1 MGAPSITISFIEKAM
16 TAVTRGERGIV
27 MLWVKDTL
35 AAPAVNPV
43 TVVTEKDIPDSLKDA
58 TVEQI
63 KLAMIGYTNAPK
75 KVIVYCMGIAD
86 DAEKAAIDVGYKKAM
101 EASETI
107 KFNYLAIPTVET
119 DQKVQEV
126 ATWVKTMRDVKKK
139 KIKAVLPNTAADNEG
154 IINYTTETAV
164 KTETVTAKNGTK
176 TTVDTKYTAEQYCAR
191 IAGLIAGTPM
201 TIACTYAPLSELS
214 DCTRLTDI
222 DTPVDKGEFIVFYDG
237 EKVKVAR
244 GVNSFV
250 TTVDGKQGGK
260 ITMTTE
266 QKTFIENIAA
276 AARKHAANYGIA
288 VISPIIAQA
297 INESGWGKS
306 TLAAKYHNYFGMK
319 CGSAWKG
326 KSVNMSTCEEYEV
339 GVLTQIKD
347 NFRVYDSLE
356 EGVKGY
362 FDFISAS
369 RYANLKG
376 VTDPKT
382 YIENIKADGYAT
394 SSQYVK
400 NLLNLVSAYNLTQYD
415 NITAQQGKK
424 SVAEI
429 AQEVIAGAWGNG
441 TERKEKLEA
450 AGYNYAEVQAIV
462 NERAGN
468 KTENKVDNKKSI
480 AEIAQEVVAGKW
492 GNGSE
497 RKQRLEAEGYD
508 YAEVQAT
515 VNNIM
520 GKSQPNKKNVAEIAN
535 EVISGKWGNGSERKE
550 KLEAAGYNYTAA
562 AVVKALDRLERKTG
576 AAFRKI
582 FKTITVDNGSEFADW
597 QGMERSKRNKKNR
610 TKVYYCHP
618 YSSWERGSNEN
629 QNKLVRRHI
638 PKGVNFDDKTQ
649 GDIDNIAEWI
659 NNYPRRLFEYQ
670 SAEKLYNDELKKI
683 AA

>member
-237 EKVKVAR
+237 EKVKVATCR
-244 GVNSFV
+244 RLPYIRNQYKSLYRRALIIPASLQYKFLSAGRFSCLPLSAC
-250 TTVDGKQGGK
+250 
-260 ITMTTE
+260 
-266 QKTFIENIAA
+266 AA
-276 AARKHAANYGIA
+276 AACGF
-288 VISPIIAQA
+288 S
-297 INESGWGKS
+297 
-306 TLAAKYHNYFGMK
+306 LA
-319 CGSAWKG
+319 C
-326 KSVNMSTCEEYEV
+326 
-339 GVLTQIKD
+339 L
-347 NFRVYDSLE
+347 
-356 EGVKGY
+356 
-362 FDFISAS
+362 
-369 RYANLKG
+369 
-376 VTDPKT
+376 
-382 YIENIKADGYAT
+382 
-394 SSQYVK
+394 
-400 NLLNLVSAYNLTQYD
+400 
-415 NITAQQGKK
+415 
-424 SVAEI
+424 
-429 AQEVIAGAWGNG
+429 
-441 TERKEKLEA
+441 
-450 AGYNYAEVQAIV
+450 
-462 NERAGN
+462 
-468 KTENKVDNKKSI
+468 
-480 AEIAQEVVAGKW
+480 
-492 GNGSE
+492 
-497 RKQRLEAEGYD
+497 
-508 YAEVQAT
+508 
-515 VNNIM
+515 
-520 GKSQPNKKNVAEIAN
+520 
-535 EVISGKWGNGSERKE
+535 
-550 KLEAAGYNYTAA
+550 
-562 AVVKALDRLERKTG
+562 
-576 AAFRKI
+576 
-582 FKTITVDNGSEFADW
+582 
-597 QGMERSKRNKKNR
+597 
-610 TKVYYCHP
+610 
-618 YSSWERGSNEN
+618 
-629 QNKLVRRHI
+629 
-638 PKGVNFDDKTQ
+638 
-649 GDIDNIAEWI
+649 
-659 NNYPRRLFEYQ
+659 
-670 SAEKLYNDELKKI
+670 
-683 AA
+683 